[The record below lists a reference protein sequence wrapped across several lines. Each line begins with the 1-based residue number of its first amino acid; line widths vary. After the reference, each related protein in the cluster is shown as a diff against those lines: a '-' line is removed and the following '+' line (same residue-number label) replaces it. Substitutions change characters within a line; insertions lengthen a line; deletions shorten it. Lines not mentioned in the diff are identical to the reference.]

1 MFLDKF
7 EGLALLSVYEVLLLE
22 VLGVVLG
29 VAAVLVMLGM
39 GIGGGLLLLLLLQ
52 RLSHVAVHELVLQL
66 LQLSLQVAAAITQE
80 L

>member
-1 MFLDKF
+1 MLLDKF

-22 VLGVVLG
+22 VLGVVLR
-29 VAAVLVMLGM
+29 VAAVLVMLV
-39 GIGGGLLLLLLLQ
+39 ILGGLLLLLQ

-66 LQLSLQVAAAITQE
+66 LQLSLQVAAAIAQE